1 MESLAGTGC
10 GAIVARD
17 GGRYG
22 FGGSVGR
29 RWGRWEVGARRRA
42 PLVWHRPGWSGS
54 WRGVAGAGTERR
66 RGGRLGGGGGSEK
79 GVRGA
84 SRLGVRQGAGGNEGT
99 IDDDDNESTT
109 APVDNQP
116 TTNFPQSG
124 APKQTPLPPAPAAPS
139 AARLHA
145 YVTRP
150 WPSKLQRPNDR
161 RGIQRWSVTG
171 AVRDPTWAFKPARSP
186 AHRHPVRMQCL
197 PSC

>member
-29 RWGRWEVGARRRA
+29 RWGRWEMGARRRA

-54 WRGVAGAGTERR
+54 WGGVAEAGTERR
-66 RGGRLGGGGGSEK
+66 IGGRLGGGGGSEK

-84 SRLGVRQGAGGNEGT
+84 SRLSVRQGAGGNEGT

-124 APKQTPLPPAPAAPS
+124 APAQTPLPAPACGS
-139 AARLHA
+139 
-145 YVTRP
+145 
-150 WPSKLQRPNDR
+150 LQRP
-161 RGIQRWSVTG
+161 GCTLMSPALGPATAQRPS
-171 AVRDPTWAFKPARSP
+171 RDPALERHRGRPRSY
-186 AHRHPVRMQCL
+186 L
-197 PSC
+197 GF